1 MIRNK
6 KLKTAEENFFKAVMI
21 LSTTLIILTL
31 GYIIL
36 SIFIKSIHAL
46 SWEMVT
52 QVPSGGY
59 YYGKGGGILNAILGS
74 LYLSVGATL
83 LSMLIS
89 TPIALYMNV
98 HLTRRARLVNFVR
111 YLLDVIWGVP
121 SIVYGAFGFTLMV
134 FLGIHTSLLAG
145 IITVTLFIIPI
156 MVRAIDEVLK
166 TIPIGLMESALSL
179 GSMKSE
185 VAWRVYLRQASSG
198 ILTAVLLAFGRAFG
212 DAASV
217 LFTAGYTDSI
227 PTSLSEPIATLPLS
241 IFFQLASPVPEVQE
255 RAYASAMVLTFIIL
269 IISIGSRVLTKKY
282 LKNKIQ

>member
-6 KLKTAEENFFKAVMI
+6 KLKKAEEIFFKTVMI
-21 LSTTLIILTL
+21 ISTTLIILTL

-46 SWEMVT
+46 SWEMIT
-52 QVPSGGY
+52 RVPSGGY

-156 MVRAIDEVLK
+156 MVRAMDEVLK

-198 ILTAVLLAFGRAFG
+198 ILTAVLLAFGRGFG

-227 PTSLSEPIATLPLS
+227 PTSLSEPVATLPLS

>member
-6 KLKTAEENFFKAVMI
+6 KLKKAEEIFFKTVMI
-21 LSTTLIILTL
+21 ISTTLIILTL

-46 SWEMVT
+46 SWEMIT
-52 QVPSGGY
+52 RVPSGGY

-156 MVRAIDEVLK
+156 MVRAMDEVLK

-198 ILTAVLLAFGRAFG
+198 ILTAVLLAFGRGFG

-227 PTSLSEPIATLPLS
+227 PTSLSEPVATLPLS
-241 IFFQLASPVPEVQE
+241 IFFQL
-255 RAYASAMVLTFIIL
+255 
-269 IISIGSRVLTKKY
+269 
-282 LKNKIQ
+282 